1 MHISIFALLLPLAIS
16 SPVQQGSAQYL
27 NNEASNSVPLV
38 TFDGAEG
45 TTYKFHV
52 LNDPVMVRK
61 VYVTVY

>member
-1 MHISIFALLLPLAIS
+1 MHILIFTLLLPLAIS
-16 SPVQQGSAQYL
+16 SPVHL
-27 NNEASNSVPLV
+27 NNEPTDSVPLV